1 MTRAS
6 NQLRIVGGRL
16 RGRRLPFPDQP
27 GLRPTP
33 DRIRETLFNWL
44 APIIAGAR
52 CLDAF
57 AGSGALGFEAASR
70 GAGEVVLIER
80 AAPVAQRLRANA
92 RTLDAPGIEILQA
105 DTLQWLAGSGRPF
118 DVVFLDPPYDDDLL
132 APAIARLAGHGWLAP
147 GARIYLE
154 AARRTGFPELPQGWE
169 PLRDKTAGQV
179 RYGLVGVARGARNP
193 VVDRDAIGVCTKV
206 VLSCAPVADR

>member
-6 NQLRIVGGRL
+6 NQLRIVGGRF

-33 DRIRETLFNWL
+33 DRVRETLFNWL
-44 APIIAGAR
+44 APIIPGAR

-80 AAPVAQRLRANA
+80 AAVVAQQLRANA
-92 RTLDAPGIEILQA
+92 RTLDATGIEILHA
-105 DTLQWLAGSGRPF
+105 DTLQWLAGSPCPF

-132 APAIARLAGHGWLAP
+132 APAIARLAGSGWLAP

-154 AARRTGFPELPQGWE
+154 TARRTGFPALPRGWE
-169 PLRDKTAGQV
+169 FLRDKTAGQV
-179 RYGLVGVARGARNP
+179 RYGLVSVPGSVG
-193 VVDRDAIGVCTKV
+193 
-206 VLSCAPVADR
+206 L